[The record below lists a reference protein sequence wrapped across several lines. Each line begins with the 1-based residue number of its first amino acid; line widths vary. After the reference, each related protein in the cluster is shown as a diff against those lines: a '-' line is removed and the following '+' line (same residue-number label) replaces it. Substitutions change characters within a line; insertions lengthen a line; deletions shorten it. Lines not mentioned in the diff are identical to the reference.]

1 MALKTRKAIQ
11 IQLAIL
17 QDLNQIF
24 LELEKPVRPFV
35 SNNETKEDR
44 DGHAYIVVKKDDF
57 EDYLVLLIKEYEHDI
72 FNVKHPIV
80 SVGFLFENFEVNEL
94 SHLHNADDYYFWKRD
109 VLKEK
114 IKKVL
119 EQDVLRER
127 IKKVF

>member
-11 IQLAIL
+11 VQNAIL
-17 QDLNQIF
+17 QDLHQIF
-24 LELEKPVRPFV
+24 LELEEPVRPFV

-80 SVGFLFENFEVNEL
+80 SVGFQMENFEVNEL
-94 SHLHNADDYYFWKRD
+94 SHLHNAEDYYFWKQD
-109 VLKEK
+109 VLK
-114 IKKVL
+114 
-119 EQDVLRER
+119 ER
-127 IKKVF
+127 IKKVLKN